1 MEWNDVAMLTIL
13 NSWNLP
19 VFYLRSIAK
28 WPHTVKAHIGGSK
41 INIFKINLRT
51 VSLVPSW
58 LSVTQMRLPV
68 DKSENK
74 NKNIGISH

>member
-1 MEWNDVAMLTIL
+1 M
-13 NSWNLP
+13 P

-51 VSLVPSW
+51 VSLALSW

>member
-1 MEWNDVAMLTIL
+1 M
-13 NSWNLP
+13 P

-41 INIFKINLRT
+41 INIFEINLRM

-58 LSVTQMRLPV
+58 LSVTQMRPPV

>member
-41 INIFKINLRT
+41 INIF
-51 VSLVPSW
+51 
-58 LSVTQMRLPV
+58 
-68 DKSENK
+68 
-74 NKNIGISH
+74 